1 MSLSPP
7 LRGYRRSCAVFA
19 VVLAIATGGCTAQEK
34 SADSPSTGS
43 SSQVESPEASKI
55 ADIVRAK
62 MTELD
67 LSSAVYGAWRGTEQI
82 ALGALGGSPLGVP
95 ATADMRLRVGQP
107 MEPMLSTVLWRLDGQ
122 GVLKLDEPIA
132 RWLPDFP
139 RADKITPRMLA
150 DSTSGISDYVT
161 EPEFLKIF
169 GENPIRE
176 WTAQQLLDRANARPP
191 LFEPGTRF
199 AYAHSDLVVL
209 GEVLQKAAGKPLGE
223 LIAEHITE
231 PLGMH
236 DSKVVLTPQVDEP
249 ILHGYT
255 NERNVFEDSTFWN
268 PTAFLHSGNMNST
281 VADVGRWV
289 RALGTGE
296 RLTPDQFQQMMG
308 PSTAGLGPFTT
319 EKYFAFGVVHLADWL
334 FMNPSYGGYDGVAY
348 YDTKTGTTV
357 VVYATLGPASD
368 SNQNNA
374 VGIGTEIG
382 ALLVPERP
390 PTVP

>member
-1 MSLSPP
+1 ML
-7 LRGYRRSCAVFA
+7 A
-19 VVLAIATGGCTAQEK
+19 VVLAVATGGCTAEEK
-34 SADSPSTGS
+34 SAGAPSSP
-43 SSQVESPEASKI
+43 VESAEATKI
-55 ADIVRAK
+55 ADIVRAE

-67 LSSAVYGAWRGTEQI
+67 LSSAVYGAWRGEERI
-82 ALGALGGSPLGVP
+82 ALGALGGSPLGVA

-176 WTAQQLLDRANARPP
+176 WTAAQLLERANARPP
-191 LFEPGTRF
+191 VFEPGTSF
-199 AYAHSDLVVL
+199 GYAHSDLVVL

-231 PLGMH
+231 PLGMR
-236 DSKVVLTPQVDEP
+236 DSEVVLDPQMDEP

-255 NERNVFEDSTFWN
+255 NERKFFEDSTFWN

-296 RLTPDQFQQMMG
+296 RLTREQFEQMMG

-334 FMNPSYGGYDGVAY
+334 FMNPSYGGYDGVAF
-348 YDTKTGTTV
+348 YDTKTETTV
-357 VVYATLGPASD
+357 VVYATLGPTSD
-368 SNQNNA
+368 SDQNNA
-374 VGIGTEIG
+374 VGIGTKIST
-382 ALLVPERP
+382 LLVPDRP
-390 PTVP
+390 PAVP

>member
-1 MSLSPP
+1 MSKSPWH
-7 LRGYRRSCAVFA
+7 RGCRRAGAVLA
-19 VVLAIATGGCTAQEK
+19 VVLAIATSGCGTEEK
-34 SADSPSTGS
+34 SDGSPASA
-43 SSQVESPEASKI
+43 VESAEAAKI
-55 ADIVRAK
+55 ADIVRAE

-67 LSSAVYGAWRGTEQI
+67 LSSAVYGAWRGEEQI

-95 ATADMRLRVGQP
+95 ATAEMRLRVGQP

-176 WTAQQLLDRANARPP
+176 WTAPQLLERANARPP
-191 LFEPGTRF
+191 LFEPGTNF

-209 GEVLQKAAGKPLGE
+209 GEVLQKAADKPLGE
-223 LIAEHITE
+223 LIAQHITE

-236 DSKVVLTPQVDEP
+236 DSKVVLTPQIDEP

-255 NERNVFEDSTFWN
+255 NERNFFEDSTFWN

-281 VADVGRWV
+281 VGDVGRWV

-296 RLTPDQFQQMMG
+296 RLTPEQFQQMMG

-319 EKYFAFGVVHLADWL
+319 EKYFAFGVVHLGDWL
-334 FMNPSYGGYDGVAY
+334 YMNPSYGGYDGVAF
-348 YDTKTGTTV
+348 YDTKTETTV
-357 VVYATLGPASD
+357 VVYDTLGPTSD

-374 VGIGTEIG
+374 VGIGTKI
-382 ALLVPERP
+382 ATLLVPERP
-390 PTVP
+390 PAVP

>member
-1 MSLSPP
+1 MSVLP
-7 LRGYRRSCAVFA
+7 RYRRAWGVVA
-19 VVLAIATGGCTAQEK
+19 VVLAVVTGGCAAEEK
-34 SADSPSTGS
+34 SAGSPS
-43 SSQVESPEASKI
+43 SPVDSAEAAKI

-62 MTELD
+62 MAELD
-67 LSSAVYGAWRGTEQI
+67 LSSAVYGAWRGEEQL
-82 ALGALGGSPLGVP
+82 ALGAQGGSPLGVP
-95 ATADMRLRVGQP
+95 ATAQMRLRVGQP

-122 GVLKLDEPIA
+122 GVLRIDEPIA
-132 RWLPDFP
+132 RWMPDFP

-176 WTAQQLLDRANARPP
+176 WTAPQLLDRANARPP
-191 LFEPGTRF
+191 LFEPGTSF

-223 LIAEHITE
+223 LIAEHITD

-236 DSKVVLTPQVDEP
+236 DSEVVLTPQVDEP

-255 NERNVFEDSTFWN
+255 NERGFFEDSTFWN

-308 PSTAGLGPFTT
+308 PSTAGLGPFTA
-319 EKYFAFGVVHLADWL
+319 EKYFAFGVVHLGDWL
-334 FMNPSYGGYDGVAY
+334 FMNPSYGGYDGVAF
-348 YDTKTGTTV
+348 YDTKTETTV
-357 VVYATLGPASD
+357 VVYATLGPSSD
-368 SNQNNA
+368 ADNNNA
-374 VGIGTEIG
+374 VGIGTEI
-382 ALLVPERP
+382 ATLLVPDRP
-390 PTVP
+390 PAVP

>member
-1 MSLSPP
+1 MSKSPRH
-7 LRGYRRSCAVFA
+7 RGCRRAGAVLA
-19 VVLAIATGGCTAQEK
+19 VVLAIAAGGCGTEEK
-34 SADSPSTGS
+34 SDGSPSS
-43 SSQVESPEASKI
+43 AVESAEAAKI
-55 ADIVRAK
+55 ADIVRAE

-67 LSSAVYGAWRGTEQI
+67 LSSAVYGAWRGEEQI

-95 ATADMRLRVGQP
+95 ATAEMRLRVGQP

-176 WTAQQLLDRANARPP
+176 WTAPQLLERANARPP
-191 LFEPGTRF
+191 LFEPGTSF

-223 LIAEHITE
+223 LIAQHITE

-236 DSKVVLTPQVDEP
+236 DSKVVLTPQIDEP

-255 NERNVFEDSTFWN
+255 NERNFFEDSTFWN

-281 VADVGRWV
+281 VGDVGRWV

-296 RLTPDQFQQMMG
+296 RLTPEQFQQMMG

-319 EKYFAFGVVHLADWL
+319 EKYFAFGVVHLGDWL
-334 FMNPSYGGYDGVAY
+334 YMNPSYGGYDGVAF
-348 YDTKTGTTV
+348 YDTKTETTV
-357 VVYATLGPASD
+357 VVYDTLGPTSD
-368 SNQNNA
+368 SNRNNA
-374 VGIGTEIG
+374 VGIGTKI
-382 ALLVPERP
+382 ATLLVPERP
-390 PTVP
+390 PAVP